1 MTGGH
6 REEPFDS
13 TSQHDASQF
22 HDYLFCFFFFL
33 TNMAT
38 CTSRLSL
45 RSSSFHHIPP
55 HYIST
60 NLIQLYCDIGLYAD
74 DVIPHWYD
82 CRLCGESCEKLPH
95 IPPALCKLHSWMSD
109 LPWMCSSE
117 IVHISTVR
125 GLNAAM
131 LSESISLYIYILTFW
146 LAHLQMSL
154 LDSLFVKQ
162 RQKII
167 FLHRHGAAF
176 AMLWPW
182 RMFESLPHHKGSRCC
197 LSLSAVL
204 DWQSLDTCVWFNCL
218 LFHPNVWNAYYIL
231 FSVSYS

>member
-1 MTGGH
+1 
-6 REEPFDS
+6 
-13 TSQHDASQF
+13 
-22 HDYLFCFFFFL
+22 
-33 TNMAT
+33 MAT

-60 NLIQLYCDIGLYAD
+60 NLIQLYRDIGLYAD
-74 DVIPHWYD
+74 DVIPHWRD

-117 IVHISTVR
+117 IVHVSTV
-125 GLNAAM
+125 GGINATV

-146 LAHLQMSL
+146 LAHLQISL

-167 FLHRHGAAF
+167 FLHRHGAAL
-176 AMLWPW
+176 AMLRPW
-182 RMFESLPHHKGSRCC
+182 RMFESLPRHKASRCC

-204 DWQSLDTCVWFNCL
+204 DRPSLDTSLCL
-218 LFHPNVWNAYYIL
+218 I
-231 FSVSYS
+231 